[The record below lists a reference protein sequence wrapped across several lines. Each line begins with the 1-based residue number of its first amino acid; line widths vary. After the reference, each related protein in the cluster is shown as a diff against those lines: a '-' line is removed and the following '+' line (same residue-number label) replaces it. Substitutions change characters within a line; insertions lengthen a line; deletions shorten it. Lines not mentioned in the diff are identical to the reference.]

1 MHDTLFYIVTNDKP
15 LRGAFN
21 PSGETIPT
29 SQKRT
34 KQVNRRHFM
43 VLSSETYHVQN
54 LAKIDGNHSKT
65 DAPTIG
71 A

>member
-1 MHDTLFYIVTNDKP
+1 MHDTLFYMVTNDKP
-15 LRGAFN
+15 QRGFLTH
-21 PSGETIPT
+21 SGE
-29 SQKRT
+29 QFQQVKKRT

-54 LAKIDGNHSKT
+54 LAKIDGNHLKT
-65 DAPTIG
+65 AAPTIG